1 MRTLLLRLAGP
12 LQAWGVDAKFN
23 KRSTE
28 RMPSKS
34 GVIGLVASAL
44 GRGRDDDLSDLSA
57 LLFGVRADQPG
68 TIVRDYQTVHEEAFW
83 RNKDGKYAHITERY
97 YLGDAVFVAGLSG
110 NEDLLLEIDAALQNP
125 HYPLYLG
132 RRSCPPEGRISLG
145 MREGKSL
152 REALSNE
159 PWQASLWFKQR
170 QNRPVRLEVAMD
182 LEAHDSVERTFFQR
196 DLPLTFDQRDRRYGF
211 RQVYSTTVSLVDGE
225 HDPMQAF

>member
-1 MRTLLLRLAGP
+1 MSTLLLRLAGP

-34 GVIGLVASAL
+34 GVVGMVASAL
-44 GRGRDDDLSDLSA
+44 GRGRDEDLSDLSA

-68 TIVRDYQTVHEEAFW
+68 SIIRDYQTVREQAFW
-83 RNKDGKYAHITERY
+83 RNRADKYSHVTERY
-97 YLGDAVFVAGLSG
+97 YLSDAVFVAGLSG
-110 NEDLLLEIDAALQNP
+110 DEDLLLEIDAALQNP

-145 MREGKSL
+145 IREGKSL
-152 REALSNE
+152 QEALSSE
-159 PWQASLWFKQR
+159 PWQASLWFSQR
-170 QNRPVRLEVAMD
+170 QSRPVRLEIEMD
-182 LEAHDSVERTFFQR
+182 LAARSSGERTFFQR

-211 RQVYSTTVSLVDGE
+211 RQVYSTTVILVDGE